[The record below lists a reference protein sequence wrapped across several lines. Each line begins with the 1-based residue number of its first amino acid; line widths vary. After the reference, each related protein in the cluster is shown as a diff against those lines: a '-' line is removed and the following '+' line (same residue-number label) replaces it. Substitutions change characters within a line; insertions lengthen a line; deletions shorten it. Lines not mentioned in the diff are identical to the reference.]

1 MKNSSVESP
10 KIHEGI
16 VPTLALFSSMST
28 LLCCALPALL
38 VSIGAGAA
46 MIGLVSAVPQLVWL
60 SEHKI
65 QLFIFA
71 GVMLSLSGILRYR
84 NRNAPCPADP
94 MKAKACARL
103 RRISSII
110 FYISIACYGVGFF
123 FAFIAHR
130 LVQAGIL

>member
-1 MKNSSVESP
+1 MEHLPIESR

-16 VPTLALFSSMST
+16 VPTLTLFTSMST

-38 VSIGAGAA
+38 VSIGAGAV
-46 MIGLVSAVPQLVWL
+46 MIGLVSAVPQLIWL
-60 SEHKI
+60 SEHKM

-71 GVMLSLSGILRYR
+71 GIMLSLSGILRYR

-94 MKAKACARL
+94 TKAKACARL
-103 RRISSII
+103 RRISSVI
-110 FYISIACYGVGFF
+110 FYVSVLCYASGFF

-130 LVQAGIL
+130 LVEAGIL

>member
-1 MKNSSVESP
+1 MKQTLSEQRRL
-10 KIHEGI
+10 HEGV

-46 MIGLVSAVPQLVWL
+46 MIGLVSAVPQLIWL

-65 QLFIFA
+65 QLFIFSA
-71 GVMLSLSGILRYR
+71 VMLSVSGILRYR

-94 MKAKACARL
+94 LKAKACARL
-103 RRISSII
+103 RRISGVI
-110 FYISIACYGVGFF
+110 FYLSLSCYAVGFF
-123 FAFIAHR
+123 FAFVAHH
-130 LVQAGIL
+130 LI

>member
-1 MKNSSVESP
+1 MEQSP
-10 KIHEGI
+10 IETRKLHEGI

-60 SEHKI
+60 SEHKV

-94 MKAKACARL
+94 LKAKACARL
-103 RRISSII
+103 RRISGVI
-110 FYISIACYGVGFF
+110 FYISLLCYAVGFF

-130 LVQAGIL
+130 LVAAGIL